1 MIEPIIATH
10 INDTW
15 DRSFVENYL
24 TDENSLFESFKHGT
38 FMIMFTID
46 SEAYS
51 PIKACFVIYF
61 R

>member
-1 MIEPIIATH
+1 MEMIRGIGTL
-10 INDTW
+10 
-15 DRSFVENYL
+15 FYL
-24 TDENSLFESFKHGT
+24 TDKNSLFESFEHGT
-38 FMIMFTID
+38 FMILFTID